1 LVCAILFPRAIPAK
15 AVATV
20 FTKTDFLIS
29 TPLLDERSQ
38 VLQRTKFD
46 PIVTL
51 DRRKLFLSR
60 ISEYLV
66 AVDPAVQVSDCRN
79 PKDNMLLELALS
91 GAADLIVSGDSD
103 LLTLHPWRG
112 VAILRPADFLLQ
124 GL

>member
-1 LVCAILFPRAIPAK
+1 MVCAILFPRAIPAK